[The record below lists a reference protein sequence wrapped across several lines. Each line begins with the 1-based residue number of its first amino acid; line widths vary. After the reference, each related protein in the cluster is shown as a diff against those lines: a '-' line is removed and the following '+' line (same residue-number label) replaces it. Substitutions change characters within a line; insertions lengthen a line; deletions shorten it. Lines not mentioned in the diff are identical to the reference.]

1 KCPSGMCTAFK
12 KYIINPDKCRSCSLC
27 ARSCPNSAIS
37 GERGK
42 PYVIDQDKCV
52 KCGLCV
58 TKCKF
63 GAIELV

>member
-1 KCPSGMCTAFK
+1 
-12 KYIINPDKCRSCSLC
+12 
-27 ARSCPNSAIS
+27 
-37 GERGK
+37 

-63 GAIELV
+63 GAIELVG